1 MKRTGEYGYALRL
14 PKKDKSAVSRVAKE
28 TGQSIN
34 SVLVLSIRKG
44 LPLAHTALAA
54 PLSRVTGVDPLPDKI
69 LRRAYQLPYD
79 SEQASAEQLLN
90 FQSQRE
96 PE

>member
-1 MKRTGEYGYALRL
+1 MKKAEEYGYALRL
-14 PKKDKSAVSRVAKE
+14 PKKDKSAVSRVAKQ

-44 LPLAHTALAA
+44 LPLAQAALS
-54 PLSRVTGVDPLPDKI
+54 PSPNRVTGVDPLPEQV
-69 LRRAYQLPYD
+69 LRRAYQEID
-79 SEQASAEQLLN
+79 DEKATAEQLLR
-90 FQSQRE
+90 FQAQQE